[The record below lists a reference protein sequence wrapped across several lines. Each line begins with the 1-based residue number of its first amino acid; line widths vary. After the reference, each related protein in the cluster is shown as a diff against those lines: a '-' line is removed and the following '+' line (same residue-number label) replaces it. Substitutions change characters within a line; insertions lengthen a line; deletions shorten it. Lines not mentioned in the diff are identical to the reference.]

1 MIRLASTKENDMPD
15 LLEAI
20 ENGVAWLTLNR
31 PERLNA
37 LSTEM
42 TGALTEALN
51 RIATDRAVGCV
62 VITGAGRGLGRAL
75 ARGFVAAG
83 ACVVI
88 AGKTESD
95 LLQTEAELRSAG
107 GQALAVRFDARDEG
121 DCKRLV
127 ERTRQEFGSIDSM
140 IVNHGVSF
148 HSTPEDLPAQAFR
161 DVVETNLT
169 SCFLCAQAAGRAM
182 LDQPNKGTIVLIS
195 SDASVVA
202 FDGLLAY
209 SASKA
214 GLDQLGR
221 QFAAEWGPRG
231 IRVNMIG
238 PGYMET
244 RMRESEHKVE
254 DPRVT
259 AELMLKIPLRR
270 KGKPEELI
278 GPAIFL
284 ASDASSYLTGAYL
297 AVDGGYSII

>member
-1 MIRLASTKENDMPD
+1 MT
-15 LLEAI
+15 
-20 ENGVAWLTLNR
+20 NR
-31 PERLNA
+31 N
-37 LSTEM
+37 
-42 TGALTEALN
+42 
-51 RIATDRAVGCV
+51 I